1 MIVPLR
7 LLPAAMLLNVLGAL
21 VTTSIAAQSAPP
33 ARAHHSL
40 AYDPERQRVV
50 LTGGSTPRDSG
61 RSFVFFDDLWEFDG
75 SRWRA
80 LPSSGRRVSGVG
92 LAFDSRAKRLTSF
105 GGYSD
110 GAAIAEMRILV
121 GNAWETVGQH
131 PEVRAAEP
139 GFVYDRRRNRFVT
152 FGGGGGRFQTHGDTW
167 EFDGAIWTKHA
178 STSPA
183 ARQAHVMSYDIRR
196 GRTVVFG
203 GLGTAPQGQRPPA
216 LADTWEFDG
225 TEWIERKVEGPSPRI
240 GAGSTY
246 DSKRG
251 LVILFGGSGNDSLRG
266 DTWSWDGTEWRRLA
280 TTGPE
285 PRAMGYMAYDEA
297 RDRIV
302 LFGGRK
308 GYPNGDLN
316 DTWEWNGTAWRRVD
330 Q

>member
-1 MIVPLR
+1 MRQNGLCAGRHTGGDEAHHSRVFHQRDEGAKSTGVHAKISAALARECERTASIPAANGEGMRSVQRVAVAVGRMPAPKSDHRTTDPSPQLRTPPIRGSANMIVPLR

-61 RSFVFFDDLWEFDG
+61 RSFVFFDDVWEFDG

-178 STSPA
+178 SKSPA
-183 ARQAHVMSYDIRR
+183 ARQ
-196 GRTVVFG
+196 
-203 GLGTAPQGQRPPA
+203 
-216 LADTWEFDG
+216 
-225 TEWIERKVEGPSPRI
+225 
-240 GAGSTY
+240 
-246 DSKRG
+246 
-251 LVILFGGSGNDSLRG
+251 
-266 DTWSWDGTEWRRLA
+266 
-280 TTGPE
+280 
-285 PRAMGYMAYDEA
+285 
-297 RDRIV
+297 
-302 LFGGRK
+302 
-308 GYPNGDLN
+308 
-316 DTWEWNGTAWRRVD
+316 
-330 Q
+330 